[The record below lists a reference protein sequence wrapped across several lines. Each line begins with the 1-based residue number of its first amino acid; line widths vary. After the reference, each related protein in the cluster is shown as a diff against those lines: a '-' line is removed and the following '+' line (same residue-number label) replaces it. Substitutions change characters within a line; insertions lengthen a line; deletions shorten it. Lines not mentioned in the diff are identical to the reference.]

1 MRNKV
6 ILVGAINEGNTPTCG
21 ETMKNQLFVKRFNE
35 LFDAVITV
43 DTLNWKKRPWVLVRL
58 FFTLLFNRGAKV
70 VISAS
75 TISAYFVI
83 KFLYHIRLKKNV
95 FYWVVGGS
103 LHNMVKEGKIK
114 TNHMR
119 YLKAILVQGTIMC
132 KELQNAGLDN
142 VVYVPNSKYIDYLP
156 SKSHNLPQDKIHF
169 VFLSRISPYK
179 GCEYIFE
186 SVKELNKLYAEKFD
200 VTFYG
205 RIESGYDSFLS
216 SVESFDNVKYNGVL
230 NLLSERLGYEELAKY
245 DVMLFPTYWDG
256 EGFPGVVID
265 AYISS
270 LPIIATDWNLNTD
283 VIEDG
288 KDGWIIPVH
297 NVDALIAAM
306 KNVIEHPETLINK
319 VNHIRNKA
327 LQYDCRNI
335 LTQALFKQ
343 LGLLK

>member
-1 MRNKV
+1 MKNKV
-6 ILVGAINEGNTPTCG
+6 ILIGAINLGNVPTCG
-21 ETMKNQLFVKRFNE
+21 ETMKNQLFLKRFGE
-35 LFDAVITV
+35 LFDKVIPI
-43 DTLNWKKRPWVLVRL
+43 DTLNWKDRPWVLVKL
-58 FFTLLFNRGAKV
+58 FFTLLFNRRAKV

-75 TISAYFVI
+75 PISADLVI
-83 KFLYHIRLKKNV
+83 KFLYHIRLKKDV

-103 LHNMVKEGKIK
+103 LHNMVKDGKIK

-119 YLKAILVQGTIMC
+119 YLKAILVQGTKMC
-132 KELQNAGLDN
+132 KELQKAGLDN
-142 VVYVPNSKYIDYLP
+142 VVYIPNSKYIDFIPAKAPKPL
-156 SKSHNLPQDKIHF
+156 QDKIHF
-169 VFLSRISPYK
+169 VFLSRIAPYK
-179 GCEYIFE
+179 GCDYIFA
-186 SVKELNKLYAEKFD
+186 SVKELNKQYSEKFD

-230 NLLSERLGYEELAKY
+230 NLLSGHSGYEELAKY
-245 DVMLFPTYWDG
+245 DVMLFPTYWSG

-270 LPIIATDWNLNTD
+270 LPIIATEWNLNTD

-297 NVDALIAAM
+297 NVDALTTAM
-306 KNVIEHPETLINK
+306 KSIIEHPETLAEK
-319 VNHIRNKA
+319 VNHIHQKA

-335 LTQALFKQ
+335 LSEKLFKQ
-343 LGLLK
+343 LGLL

>member
-1 MRNKV
+1 MKKNKV

-35 LFDAVITV
+35 LFDKVITV
-43 DTLNWKKRPWVLVRL
+43 DTLDWKKRPWVLIRL
-58 FFTLLFNRGAKV
+58 LFTLLFNRGAKV

-75 TISAYFVI
+75 PISADIVI
-83 KFLYHIRLKKNV
+83 KFLYYIRLKKNV

-114 TNHMR
+114 TNHMK

-132 KELQNAGLDN
+132 KELQNAGLNN
-142 VVYVPNSKYIDYLP
+142 VVYVPNSKYIDYIP
-156 SKSHNLPQDKIHF
+156 TKSQKIQQDKIHF
-169 VFLSRISPYK
+169 VFLSRIAPYK
-179 GCEYIFE
+179 GCDYIFA

-200 VTFYG
+200 VTFFG
-205 RIESGYDSFLS
+205 RIENDYTSFLN
-216 SVESFDNVKYNGVL
+216 SVDSLENVRYKGVL
-230 NLLSERLGYEELAKY
+230 NLLSGRLGYEELAKY
-245 DVMLFPTYWDG
+245 DAMLFPTYWDG

-297 NVDALIAAM
+297 NVDALTAAM
-306 KNVIEHPETLINK
+306 KSIIEHPETLAEK
-319 VNHIRNKA
+319 VNHIHQKA

-335 LTQALFKQ
+335 LSEKLFKQ
-343 LGLLK
+343 LGLL

>member
-1 MRNKV
+1 MKKNKV

-35 LFDAVITV
+35 LFDKVITV
-43 DTLNWKKRPWVLVRL
+43 DTLNWKRRPWVLFRL
-58 FFTLLFNRGAKV
+58 LFALLFNRGAKV

-75 TISAYFVI
+75 PISADIVI
-83 KFLYHIRLKKNV
+83 KFLYYIRLKKDV

-132 KELQNAGLDN
+132 KELQEAGLDN
-142 VVYVPNSKYIDYLP
+142 VIYIPNSKYIDYIP
-156 SKSHNLPQDKIHF
+156 AKSQDGQQDKIHF

-179 GCEYIFE
+179 GCDYIFE
-186 SVKELNKLYAEKFD
+186 SVKELNMQYADKFD
-200 VTFYG
+200 VTFFG
-205 RIESGYDSFLS
+205 RIESGYNSFQKSIGLF
-216 SVESFDNVKYNGVL
+216 ENVRYKGVL
-230 NLLSERLGYEELAKY
+230 NLLSGNSGYEELAQY

-270 LPIIATDWNLNTD
+270 LPIIATNWNLNTD

-297 NVDALIAAM
+297 DVEALTAAM
-306 KNVIEHPETLINK
+306 KNVIEHPETLDSK
-319 VNHIRNKA
+319 VNHINKKA

-335 LTQALFKQ
+335 LTQELFEH
-343 LGLLK
+343 LGLL